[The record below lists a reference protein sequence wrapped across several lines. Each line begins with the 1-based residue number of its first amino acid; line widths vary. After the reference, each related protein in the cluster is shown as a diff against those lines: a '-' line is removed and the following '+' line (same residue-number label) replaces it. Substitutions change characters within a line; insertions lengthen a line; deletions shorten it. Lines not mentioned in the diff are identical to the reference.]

1 MKTKIYNYL
10 NRNEYATY
18 SVNDLATKLHLHPI
32 DVANAL
38 HEMLNNNE
46 VDKIIDTDYDTGI
59 KTTKYK
65 AWVRY
70 VGKVDGEFRVTSFAQ
85 PNTIRI
91 TSKTI
96 DKCYSLITD
105 RYDLKD
111 LGSKLFY

>member
-46 VDKIIDTDYDTGI
+46 VDKIVDTDYDTGI

-70 VGKVDGEFRVTSFAQ
+70 VGKVDDEFRVTSYAQ
-85 PNTIRI
+85 PNTIRV

>member
-32 DVANAL
+32 DVANTL
-38 HEMLNNNE
+38 QEMLQNNE

-70 VGKVDGEFRVTSFAQ
+70 VGKINGEFRVTSFAQ
-85 PNTIRI
+85 PDTIRI

-96 DKCYSLITD
+96 DKCYSMITD

>member
-10 NRNEYATY
+10 MNNEYATY

-32 DVANAL
+32 DVANTL
-38 HEMLNNNE
+38 QEMLNNNE
-46 VDKIIDTDYDTGI
+46 VDKIVDTDYDTGI

-70 VGKVDGEFRVTSFAQ
+70 VGKVDGEFRVTSFVQ
-85 PNTIRI
+85 PDTIRV